1 VKRLARYFLN
11 GVILTAPVALT
22 GYILWKVFTTVDGW
36 LNIPIPGVGFLATIA
51 LITLVGFL
59 GSNFLTRRLL
69 DWLEDLLE
77 HLPGV
82 RFIYHGIKEVM
93 GAFVGE
99 KRRFG
104 KAVLVTLDQQIGLKA
119 IGFLT
124 QESLAEFGLEDHVT
138 VYLPQSYN
146 FAGQTLVI
154 PRDRIEPLDVPSARV
169 MTFVVS
175 GGVAEIGDR

>member
-1 VKRLARYFLN
+1 LKRLARYFLN
-11 GVILTAPVALT
+11 GVILSAPVALT
-22 GYILWKVFTTVDGW
+22 VFILWKVFVTVDGW
-36 LNIPIPGVGFLATIA
+36 LNIPIPGVGFLAT
-51 LITLVGFL
+51 LGLVTLVGFL

-69 DWLEDLLE
+69 DWVEDLLE

-82 RFIYHGIKEVM
+82 RFLYHGIKEVM

-104 KAVLVTLDQQIGLKA
+104 RAVVVTLDQALGLKA
-119 IGFLT
+119 IGFIT
-124 QESLAEFGLEDHVT
+124 QESLAEFGMPDCVT

-154 PRDRIEPLDVPSARV
+154 PRGQVAPLEVPAARV

-175 GGVAEIGDR
+175 GGVAELGDH

>member
-1 VKRLARYFLN
+1 MKRLARYFLN
-11 GVILTAPVALT
+11 GVLLSAPAALT
-22 GYILWKVFTTVDGW
+22 VFILWKVFTTVDGW
-36 LNIPIPGVGFLATIA
+36 LKIPIPGVGFLATLA

-69 DWLEDLLE
+69 DWIEDLLE
-77 HLPGV
+77 RLPGV
-82 RFIYHGIKEVM
+82 RFLYQGIKEVM

-104 KAVLVTLDQQIGLKA
+104 RAVVVTLDERLGLKA
-119 IGFLT
+119 IGFIT
-124 QESLAEFGLEDHVT
+124 QESLAEFGMADHVT

-146 FAGQTLVI
+146 FAGQTLVV
-154 PRDRIEPLDVPSARV
+154 PREHIAPLDVPSARV

-175 GGVAEIGDR
+175 GGVAEVGEK

>member
-175 GGVAEIGDR
+175 GGVAEMGDR

>member
-1 VKRLARYFLN
+1 MKRLARYFLN

-22 GYILWKVFTTVDGW
+22 AFILWKVFTTVDGW

-51 LITLVGFL
+51 LITLVGFF

-154 PRDRIEPLDVPSARV
+154 PRDRIQPLDVPSARV

-175 GGVAEIGDR
+175 GGVAEMGDR

>member
-1 VKRLARYFLN
+1 VKRLAKYFLN
-11 GVILTAPVALT
+11 GVILTAPVGLT
-22 GYILWKVFTTVDGW
+22 VFVLWQVFTTVDGW

-51 LITLVGFL
+51 LVTAVGFL

-69 DWLEDLLE
+69 DWIEDLLE

-82 RFIYHGIKEVM
+82 RFLYHGIKEVM

-104 KAVLVTLDQQIGLKA
+104 KAVLVTLDQQLGIKA

-124 QESLAEFGLEDHVT
+124 RESLAEFGMADHVS

-146 FAGQTLVI
+146 FAGQTLVL
-154 PRDRIEPLDVPSARV
+154 PRDRVQPLEVPSAQV

-175 GGVAEIGDR
+175 GGVAEVGDR

>member
-1 VKRLARYFLN
+1 MKRLARYFLN

-22 GYILWKVFTTVDGW
+22 AFILWKVFTTVNGW
-36 LNIPIPGVGFLATIA
+36 LNIPIPGVGFLATIVV
-51 LITLVGFL
+51 ITLVGFL

-104 KAVLVTLDQQIGLKA
+104 KPVLVTLDQQIGLKA

-124 QESLAEFGLEDHVT
+124 QESLTEFGLKDHVT

-154 PRDRIEPLDVPSARV
+154 PRERIEPLDVPSAQV
-169 MTFVVS
+169 MAFVVS
-175 GGVAEIGDR
+175 GGVAEMGDR